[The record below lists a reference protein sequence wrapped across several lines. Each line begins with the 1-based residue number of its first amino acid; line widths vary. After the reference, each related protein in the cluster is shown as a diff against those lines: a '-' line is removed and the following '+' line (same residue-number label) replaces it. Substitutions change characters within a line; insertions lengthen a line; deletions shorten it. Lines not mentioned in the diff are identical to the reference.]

1 MKNLK
6 YIIPIVTVLIMLVN
20 FTIYYN
26 NKEEKFKEISKNVYS
41 ENIKNPDRI
50 IYKPSNED
58 KYYEILPNEELYNQ
72 IIQTISENIGE
83 LNKKEEISQE
93 RIDEIHKDNSYLEF
107 DYNRESKNYIIPI
120 NAENIG
126 VIKLKSEGGT
136 ILNSRIKHTRYLKR
150 YIDKYIKENERKSYT
165 MNTNQEYVSKNVVE
179 IFPYRYKQ
187 EFKEIDYTV
196 YQKIIT
202 NWEDY
207 ELYKAMCQ
215 LEFDELLP
223 EDIFDNNVLVLTM
236 SMPSKVS
243 VKISIGNLRYTYDS
257 DENSIY
263 SGYRA
268 HLLKVS
274 KIVNTN
280 CIYNT
285 NLVLQK
291 QEEARAK
298 FNAEYN
304 NKVEN
309 VDTDVFVTDFEEYI
323 SAVNTDILVSESKA
337 KEIAEKAFEE
347 AARIAGEYDK
357 STQTMKKEYVYANNF
372 FTAKYTDSP
381 RNYGS
386 KKIQAYVFTRED
398 EMGNGI
404 SIYVDVNT
412 GKVIGGKAFGD

>member
-6 YIIPIVTVLIMLVN
+6 YIIPIVIVLIMLLA

-50 IYKPSNED
+50 IYKPSKED
-58 KYYEILPNEELYNQ
+58 RYYEILSNEELYNQ

-126 VIKLKSEGGT
+126 VIKLKAEGGT
-136 ILNSRIKHTRYLKR
+136 VLNSRIKHTRYLKR

-223 EDIFDNNVLVLTM
+223 EDIFDDNVLVLTM

-243 VKISIGNLRYTYDS
+243 VKISIGNLKYTYDS

-309 VDTDVFVTDFEEYI
+309 IDTDVFVTDFEEYT

-337 KEIAEKAFEE
+337 KEIADKAFEE

>member
-126 VIKLKSEGGT
+126 IIKLKSEGGT

-243 VKISIGNLRYTYDS
+243 VKISIGNLKYTYDS

>member
-136 ILNSRIKHTRYLKR
+136 VLNSRIKHTRYLKR

-223 EDIFDNNVLVLTM
+223 EDIFDDNVLVLTM

-243 VKISIGNLRYTYDS
+243 VKISIGNLKYTYDS

-309 VDTDVFVTDFEEYI
+309 IDTDVFVTDFEEYT

-337 KEIAEKAFEE
+337 KEIADKAFEE

>member
-223 EDIFDNNVLVLTM
+223 EDIFDDNVLVLTM

-243 VKISIGNLRYTYDS
+243 VKISIGNLKYTYDS

-298 FNAEYN
+298 FNEEYN
-304 NKVEN
+304 SKVDSI
-309 VDTDVFVTDFEEYI
+309 DTDVFVTNFEEYT
-323 SAVNTDILVSESKA
+323 SAVNTDILVSASKA

-381 RNYGS
+381 RNYRS
-386 KKIQAYVFTRED
+386 KKIQSYVFTRED

>member
-6 YIIPIVTVLIMLVN
+6 YIIPIVTVLIMLVT
-20 FTIYYN
+20 FIIYYN

-309 VDTDVFVTDFEEYI
+309 IDTDIFVTDFEEYI
-323 SAVNTDILVSESKA
+323 SVVNTDILVSESKA

-347 AARIAGEYDK
+347 AVRIAGEYDK